1 MSLEVR
7 TWMGGKRWEGLFGL
21 DILVFLVWWIVVM
34 YHFDKFLKAI
44 KDVCARLFRYI
55 PISSASLVD

>member
-44 KDVCARLFRYI
+44 KDVCVRRYFD
-55 PISSASLVD
+55 ISQFPALP